1 MDNFTIFTKTAKG
14 LGEALGK
21 TKNLS
26 REQRKILKE
35 IDGKASMGDLLAQ
48 LGMGEIKLQVAIGKL
63 LAEDYI
69 REFGSSAPPGAHV
82 DGETVFGL
90 TVPAKIEAAN
100 SQLTIGDF
108 FRAMEQPQSQSQGA
122 SLNFKN
128 LPSLDADAARKAR
141 EEEAAQ
147 VEQARRA
154 IEEEA
159 RRITE
164 RAQQQAAEQARRQSE
179 QEARQAAEQARLEA
193 EAKARQEAELA
204 RQRAAEQAR
213 LQAEEQARLQEQA
226 RAKQEAEVKARREA
240 EERARKEADE
250 AERQARIR
258 AEQEARRLAEE
269 AARRAAEERE
279 REREKERVR
288 KEAEELARR
297 QADELARKQA
307 EDLARKQAEEQ
318 ARLKAEEARLAAEAR
333 AREEAEE
340 LARVQ
345 AEQARLAAEA
355 RAREEAEAQARRE
368 VEEQARKIA
377 EEQAQKAAQ
386 EQTRAKAWEAARRAA
401 EELAQREAEAKA
413 KAEAELQERLRAEE
427 EARRAAEEQARR
439 QAEED
444 ARRQA
449 EEQAR
454 RKAEE
459 QARLQAEEQARLAAE
474 EQARREAEAQ
484 AEREA
489 RERARQEAEEAAR
502 LKTEEKARQKAE
514 AKARKEAEAQA
525 KREAREQARREAEEK
540 ARLEAEQKAQ
550 QATEAK
556 ARKEA
561 EQQAKRE
568 AREKERQAA
577 EEAARLKAEEAARAK
592 AEKAAS
598 KAAQQAAASA
608 AKDAAASAAE
618 QLALQEAPEA
628 MPEESTAPPVSDGGM
643 RLALSVNFG
652 KLVRLGALAMVVL
665 AAAGLALLHVVPFN
679 GRLTQL
685 EQDAG
690 AQFGQPVKIGA
701 LNLSLFPHP
710 HWRLQQVAIGDQ
722 GQIAMPRVNAGVELG
737 SLFSGTMQFKS
748 MELVSPVVNDEGLGW
763 ILFGRS
769 SNAAWQSASL
779 SATDVRLRSRHMQLP
794 AFDASAELD
803 GESGWRKIMLRA
815 SAEKLHID
823 LQRAAGALRFEL
835 IAKDIV
841 LPFGGSLAFDTFN
854 ASGTVAPDAL
864 EIGKFTG
871 VVHDGTVSGAGV
883 LRWKDGWS
891 LTGEAQARQ
900 LTPAKLAPAL
910 LQSGAL
916 DGSFKYAMQ
925 ATEAGT
931 LFASPQIR
939 GSFSIGNG
947 VLLGVDMASQVMG
960 QAGSGKTSF
969 NEISG
974 DFTLA
979 GGKLQLSR
987 MRLTAGLLSAAGDAA
1002 SDTDVDGKLSGRF
1015 MIDLRTASRQAH
1027 SSLNLAGT
1035 PAAPQFSR

>member
-164 RAQQQAAEQARRQSE
+164 RAQQQAAEMARRQAE

-240 EERARKEADE
+240 EERARKEAAE

-279 REREKERVR
+279 REREKEREKELAR

-297 QADELARKQA
+297 QAE
-307 EDLARKQAEEQ
+307 ELARKQAEEQ
-318 ARLKAEEARLAAEAR
+318 ARLKAEEEARLAAEAR
-333 AREEAEE
+333 AREEVEE

-525 KREAREQARREAEEK
+525 KREAREQARREVEEK

-550 QATEAK
+550 QAAEAK

-803 GESGWRKIMLRA
+803 GESSWRKIMLRA

-835 IAKDIV
+835 IANDIV

>member
-108 FRAMEQPQSQSQGA
+108 FRAMEQPPQSQSQGA

-164 RAQQQAAEQARRQSE
+164 RAQQQAAEMARRQAE

-240 EERARKEADE
+240 EERARKEAAE

-279 REREKERVR
+279 REREKEREKELAR

-297 QADELARKQA
+297 QAE
-307 EDLARKQAEEQ
+307 ELARKQAEEQ
-318 ARLKAEEARLAAEAR
+318 ARLKAEEEARLAAEAR
-333 AREEAEE
+333 AREEVEE

-525 KREAREQARREAEEK
+525 KREAREQARREVEEK

-550 QATEAK
+550 QAAEAK

-803 GESGWRKIMLRA
+803 GESSWRKIMLRA

-835 IAKDIV
+835 IANDIV